1 MDVFF
6 IFIRSPS
13 AYEFLRTQQILPLPC
28 FRTVRRYLSQV
39 KSECGFDEKFFQ
51 LLKKKISILSNEQRH
66 GMLLFDEIML
76 RESIH
81 VNSSTLTYSG
91 LENLGNNPQDQ
102 NTNLKANHGLVF
114 MFQSLSA
121 NFCQPIG
128 VFSSKGT
135 VSGLKLYPM
144 IIYLCI
150 ILLNLTFCLCKL
162 VSMCL

>member
-1 MDVFF
+1 MDIFF

-13 AYEFLRTQQILPLPC
+13 AYDFLRTQQILPLHC
-28 FRTVRRYLSQV
+28 FRIVRRYLSQI

-51 LLKKKISILSNEQRH
+51 FIKKKIFILSNEQKH

-76 RESIH
+76 RECIH

-91 LENLGNNPQDQ
+91 LENLGKYYPQDQ
-102 NTNLKANHGLVF
+102 NTSLKANHGLVF

-128 VFSSKGT
+128 VFASKGT

-144 IIYLCI
+144 IICLCI
-150 ILLNLTFCLCKL
+150 ILLNLTFVC
-162 VSMCL
+162 VN